1 MKKLFAKIIS
11 LTVAVVM
18 SLFMFSGCQLVTKN
32 AERDMNQIIATVAV
46 DNELKQ
52 DVYKRELVSSFNS
65 IGYYYV
71 QYQGMT
77 EKETYE
83 LLLENIIKNRILVQQ
98 ARIELTK
105 DGGYYD
111 KAVEAVNSQTA
122 TELEELLAYNN
133 YKNTAIGEIK
143 KTDSLDL
150 FLTEYEYYESVYSVL
165 STIDQYIDAYKDV
178 EEEEHEHDPYETF
191 QGAARAT
198 LTIPTEEEYNE
209 WEMRHDEKGK
219 KIDVESDFY
228 KSYEKLVKDTEL
240 DIDLSSYTAENS
252 DKTKY
257 DFALDI
263 YKKYYSSFEVKSDER
278 TAVNRLVKDLK
289 LLGFIPSDETVG
301 SIQSNVASETLKAD
315 DMLNISY
322 FKQELEGVFEDRVIT
337 KYEYALQNE
346 NEKLLA
352 KDEALWEAYVNIY
365 KTQQASYDNDYTAYE
380 TALENASDTSL
391 VVYNPSDNYGYVM
404 NLLIGFSEEQS
415 AIYDSLMASTKL
427 TAKQKAD
434 GLESLLK
441 TLTAKDLRDSWVEKN
456 YGTYNAENGT
466 FKFDSKYVK
475 TEALQTFKGTI
486 YGAKD
491 YVYHDNYENEITG
504 YSYNSVKGTEIAFTD
519 FYKDIVCSVMG
530 FDPNSYSG
538 KIANYT
544 SADLDKFKDLVFAYS
559 TDGGSLKDNYGYV
572 YSPKTSKDTYVEEF
586 ALAAK
591 KAVEGGV
598 GSYEVIATEFG
609 YHIVLCTKVIEKSAT
624 FIDKETFIA
633 QANDKSN
640 KESIPYLFKEYQKDA
655 LVLDIVSKKT
665 ETFFKN
671 AIKDKVTYFA
681 DKYEDLLA
689 E

>member
-32 AERDMNQIIATVAV
+32 AERDMNQVIATVAV

-65 IGYYYV
+65 MGYYYV

-105 DGGYYD
+105 DGGYY
-111 KAVEAVNSQTA
+111 KNAVGAVNSQTA
-122 TELEELLAYNN
+122 TDLEKFLAYNN
-133 YKNTAIGEIK
+133 YKGTAIGDIK
-143 KTDSLDL
+143 KTDKLDL

-165 STIDQYIDAYKDV
+165 STVDQYIDAYKDM

-191 QGAARAT
+191 QGAVRST
-198 LTIPTEEEYNE
+198 LTIPTEETYNE
-209 WEMRHDEKGK
+209 WEMRYDEKGK
-219 KIDVESDFY
+219 VIDVESDFY
-228 KSYEKLVKDTEL
+228 KSFEKLVKDAEL
-240 DIDLSSYTAENS
+240 GIVLSDYTAENS
-252 DKTKY
+252 GKTKY
-257 DFALDI
+257 DLALDV
-263 YKKYYSSFEVKSDER
+263 YKAYYEKFEVKSDER

-289 LLGFIPSDETVG
+289 LLGFVPSSEKLG
-301 SIQSNVASETLKAD
+301 SIQSGEAGATLKAD
-315 DMLNISY
+315 DFLNLSY
-322 FKQELEGVFEDRVIT
+322 FKQELEGAFEDRVIT
-337 KYEYALQNE
+337 KYELALQNE
-346 NEKLLA
+346 HEKLLA
-352 KDEALWEAYVNIY
+352 EDEALWEAYVNIY
-365 KTQQASYDNDYTAYE
+365 KTQQASFDNDYTAYE
-380 TALENASDTSL
+380 TALEKANDTNL

-434 GLESLLK
+434 ALTSLLK
-441 TLTAKDLRDSWVEKN
+441 TLTAKDLRDTWVEGN

-475 TEALQTFKGTI
+475 TEALQSYNGKI
-486 YGAKD
+486 YGAKE
-491 YVYHDNYENEITG
+491 YVYHDNYENEKTG
-504 YSYNSVKGTEIAFTD
+504 YSYSSVKGTEIAFTD
-519 FYKDIVCSVMG
+519 FYKDIVCDIMG
-530 FDPNSYSG
+530 FNPDSYSG
-538 KIANYT
+538 KVDNYT

-586 ALAAK
+586 ATAAK

-609 YHIVLCTKVIEKSAT
+609 YHIILCTKVIEKSVT
-624 FIDKETFIA
+624 FIDKDTFIA

-640 KESIPYLFKEYQKDA
+640 KETIPYLFKEYQKDS

-681 DKYEDLLA
+681 DKYEDLIA